1 MKSAISLFLCCA
13 SAITLSVRP
22 AAAQTAQASAAT
34 VEALPDR
41 AAIHATLERSALAEI
56 NRIRTQEATQIPTAP
71 GRPHFFTSWVP
82 ATFYVGAARL
92 ARVSENPEIYQF
104 LLSRGQRFQYAL
116 RGPGTPAALLNAD
129 DQAIGDLYQEIYARR
144 GLPGTLMPLK
154 QRLDF
159 TAPYLSKTPVPKR
172 LLWWW
177 SDSLFMAPPVFARM
191 SALTGDPN
199 YLRAMDVQWWRT
211 YDRLWDK
218 SERLFYRDERF
229 LTRRS
234 GTGRKIFWSRGNGWV
249 IAGLARVLESMP
261 ANFPSRPRYEQLFRE
276 MSARL
281 IRLQHADGLWR
292 TSLLDPQSFPEP
304 ETSGSAFFTYALSFG
319 VNHGLLDRA
328 TYQPHALR
336 GWQALNRYVL
346 HSGLL
351 GQVQRAGDQPV
362 PTRREDTALYA
373 SGAFLLAG
381 LEVANLGR
389 AATALPLPEP
399 ARDADIVVEHDIGPN
414 RPATTPEQEAENRR
428 RDAERQSM
436 IDLAYDPATDDPD
449 YRSPVVARVVGSSA
463 STVPLRAPTA
473 GERIPRAAVRFAPD
487 RFDDILWEND
497 RAAFR
502 LYGPTLEKREPPS
515 GSGID
520 AWAKGVRWPF
530 MDRQLK
536 TVTYHNDQGEGMDY
550 YNVRQTRG
558 VGGLGIW
565 HDNKLWVS
573 RNFKTYQ
580 ILRNGP
586 DTASFRVDYAPWPVD
601 VGRKV
606 WETRTITLP
615 MGTNLN
621 RMVSTI
627 HSDSPAPLIAGIGLG
642 KNATVQA
649 RGTLFTD
656 RARGIIS
663 YWEPTDPDHGS
674 MGTAIIVDP
683 ASIVDFVS
691 DADNNL
697 VLVRVTPGK
706 PFTYYAGSA
715 WDRGLDFKS
724 RQEWEAYL
732 KSQRLKFAP

>member
-1 MKSAISLFLCCA
+1 MKLYLRLLLLCGSMLIAAPPAGAQPQSGANSQVTAVPDHA
-13 SAITLSVRP
+13 SVLNIV
-22 AAAQTAQASAAT
+22 
-34 VEALPDR
+34 
-41 AAIHATLERSALAEI
+41 ERSALAEI
-56 NRIRTQEATQIPTAP
+56 ARIQASEANPSPTGA
-71 GRPHFFTSWVP
+71 RSMRFVSSWVP

-92 ARVSENPEIYQF
+92 ARISDNPQIYDF
-104 LLSRGQRFQYAL
+104 LQSRAQRFQYAL

-129 DQAIGDLYQEIYARR
+129 DQAIGDLYQELFARR

-159 TAPYLSKTPVPKR
+159 TAPYLTKSPAPKR
-172 LLWWW
+172 LVWWW

-211 YDRLWDK
+211 YDRLFDR
-218 SERLFYRDERF
+218 SEGLFFRDERF

-234 GTGRKIFWSRGNGWV
+234 ATGRKIFWSRGNGWA

-261 ANFPSRPRYEQLFRE
+261 ASFPSRPRYEQLFRQ
-276 MSARL
+276 MAARL
-281 IRLQHADGLWR
+281 IRLQHPDGLWR
-292 TSLLDPQSFPEP
+292 TSLLDGGAYPEP
-304 ETSGSAFFTYALSFG
+304 ETSGTAFFTYALSFG
-319 VNHGLLDRA
+319 INHGLLDRA
-328 TYQPHALR
+328 VYQPHALR
-336 GWQALNRYVL
+336 GWNALNRYLLPNGV
-346 HSGLL
+346 L

-362 PTRREDTALYA
+362 ATKLDDTALYG
-373 SGAFLLAG
+373 SGAFILAG
-381 LEVANLGR
+381 LEVANLGQPV
-389 AATALPLPEP
+389 TALPLPEP
-399 ARDADIVVEHDIGPN
+399 ARDANILVEHDIGPN
-414 RPATTPEQEAENRR
+414 RPATTPEQEIENRR

-436 IDLAYDPATDDPD
+436 IDLAYDPETDDPD
-449 YRSPVVARVVGSSA
+449 YRSPVLARVVGA
-463 STVPLRAPTA
+463 GEATVPLRAPTA
-473 GERIPRAAVRFAPD
+473 AERIPRATVRFAPD

-520 AWAKGVRWPF
+520 AWAKAVRWPF

-536 TVTYHNDQGEGMDY
+536 TGTYHNDQGEGLDY

-565 HDNKLWVS
+565 HDSKLWVS
-573 RNFKTYQ
+573 RNYKTYQ
-580 ILRNGP
+580 ILKNGP
-586 DTASFRVDYAPWPVD
+586 EAAIFRVDYAPWPVD
-601 VGRKV
+601 VGRKA

-615 MGTNLN
+615 MVSNLN

-627 HSDSPAPLIAGIGLG
+627 GSDSSEPLIVGIGLG
-642 KNATVQA
+642 KNATVQG

-656 RARGIIS
+656 RARGIMS
-663 YWEPTDPDHGS
+663 YWEPADPDHGS
-674 MGTAIIVDP
+674 MGTAVIVDP
-683 ASIVDFVS
+683 SSIIDFAA

-706 PFTYYAGSA
+706 PFVYYAGSA

-724 RQEWEAYL
+724 RAEWEAYL
-732 KSQRLKFAP
+732 KAQKLNFAP